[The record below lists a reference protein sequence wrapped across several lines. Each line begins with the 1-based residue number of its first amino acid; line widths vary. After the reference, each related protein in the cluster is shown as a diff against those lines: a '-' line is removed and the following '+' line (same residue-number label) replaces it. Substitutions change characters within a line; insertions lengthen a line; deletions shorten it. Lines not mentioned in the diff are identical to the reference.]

1 MKKYYILFIFAVVT
15 IIVIQLLYVN
25 SLYNNYITSEQA
37 HVEESLYQ
45 AVDLELQYREREDR
59 EGYKLRYRF
68 TPIDLMSD
76 EARDSIL
83 ATHPLP
89 SSHPS
94 LTVEEYDVIELI
106 DKGTIKLSSQVED
119 FRKQDDKFEND
130 VPLNIELLDS
140 IFQLRLDRGYATRIE
155 VSDSLGVVQSAL
167 GDEQKYNYILERMP
181 LGFKGY
187 QYLTVMVYITL
198 SSFIK
203 QTIWVLALSLL
214 IICIPLI
221 SLISL
226 LTTIKNKH
234 EQLELREQSIN
245 GIIHDL
251 KSPLSSISTMLS
263 LFKITEKDPQRRE
276 IIKVNSRSITHLIKK
291 VELLLEVSRYNRAK
305 VMVCKEPISSSD
317 LSERCCMI
325 KETLQLSYAN
335 KKRASINIENSVISK
350 NAVFVDAMHFDTVLT
365 TLIDN
370 ALKYSNDEVNIS
382 IVLSNPNPNE
392 LTISVADSG
401 FGIDK
406 KELKQIFKQFYRG
419 QHKGIKGYGI
429 GLSYLRAI
437 AVAHGGGVTVE
448 STKGVGSRFE
458 VKLNC
463 ENDGEK

>member
-76 EARDSIL
+76 QTRDSLL

-89 SSHPS
+89 SSQPS

-119 FRKQDDKFEND
+119 FRKQDDKFENGI
-130 VPLNIELLDS
+130 PLNIELLDS

-155 VSDSLGVVQSAL
+155 VSDSLGVVQSSL
-167 GDEQKYNYILERMP
+167 GDEQKYNYILERIP

-187 QYLTVMVYITL
+187 QHLTVMVYITL

-214 IICIPLI
+214 IICIPLT

-226 LTTIKNKH
+226 LTSIRENRR
-234 EQLELREQSIN
+234 ELEIREQSIN

-251 KSPLSSISTMLS
+251 KSPLSGISTMLS
-263 LFKITEKDPQRRE
+263 LFRITENDPKRKE
-276 IIKVNSRSITHLIKK
+276 IIKVNSVGVTHLIKK
-291 VELLLEVSRYNRAK
+291 VELLLEVGRYNRSK
-305 VMVCKEPISSSD
+305 VVVCPEFVIPTELI
-317 LSERCCMI
+317 ERANQI
-325 KETLQLSYAN
+325 KDTLQLSYSH
-335 KKRASINIENSVISK
+335 KISSIT
-350 NAVFVDAMHFDTVLT
+350 VDSRIDDRREFYIDMMHFDTILT

-370 ALKYSNDEVNIS
+370 SLKYSDDGVEISVSLSSPDE
-382 IVLSNPNPNE
+382 NE
-392 LTISVADSG
+392 LAISVIDNG

-406 KELKQIFKQFYRG
+406 REIKHVFKQFYRG
-419 QHKGIKGYGI
+419 QNKGIKGYGI

-437 AVAHGGGVTVE
+437 AIAHGGAVGVE
-448 STKGVGSRFE
+448 STQGEGSHFE
-458 VKLNC
+458 VKLKSIR
-463 ENDGEK
+463 DEK